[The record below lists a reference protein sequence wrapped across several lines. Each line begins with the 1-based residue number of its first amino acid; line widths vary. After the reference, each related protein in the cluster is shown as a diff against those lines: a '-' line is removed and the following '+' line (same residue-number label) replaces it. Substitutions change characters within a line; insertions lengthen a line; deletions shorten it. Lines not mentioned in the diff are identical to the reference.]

1 MQIIQKSI
9 QNIIQSVV
17 VLMAS
22 VGVLGT
28 AIAQEKTE
36 VLESK
41 YATMATYE
49 GLRDDQT
56 SQEMITVKFQKYDFT
71 PPGIWLNL
79 RFDKKPGE
87 KAVKADH
94 FLFELELS
102 IEEYA
107 KIFES
112 TEKLEKFNIGPHD
125 EVSQGDLYQLNLV
138 DAESDEKTQVRTVTI
153 KTVIGD
159 QGVQT
164 RSYLTTIKIEN
175 KKIVSL
181 THVKQL
187 RRKGL
192 FGPGKF
198 ETVADFS
205 AKTLNRVRRGLDIKE
220 YGWVK
225 KDENIESAA
234 RDASPENLEKIVAD
248 EK

>member
-1 MQIIQKSI
+1 MRTIRKSI
-9 QNIIQSVV
+9 QKNFQSL
-17 VLMAS
+17 VLLMTS
-22 VGVLGT
+22 VSVLGV
-28 AIAQEKTE
+28 AVAQEKTE
-36 VLESK
+36 ALETK

-56 SQEMITVKFQKYDFT
+56 GQEMITVKFQKYDFT
-71 PPGIWLNL
+71 PPGIWLHL
-79 RFDKKPGE
+79 SFDKKPGE

-94 FLFELELS
+94 FLFDLELS
-102 IEEYA
+102 IEEYF

-112 TEKLEKFNIGPHD
+112 SEKLVKFNVGPDD
-125 EVSQGDLYQLNLV
+125 EVSQGDLYQLNYV
-138 DAESDEKTQVRTVTI
+138 EAENDKKTQARTVTI

-205 AKTLNRVRRGLDIKE
+205 AKTLSRVRRGLDIRE